1 MSEKRPFDLGGKV
14 AFITG
19 AGSGIGEH
27 TAKTFAR
34 QGASVSV
41 ADLDEK
47 GGQRVVNELRNSGT
61 KAIYVRV
68 DVTKADQVEAA
79 VEATVKEFG
88 RLDILVNNA
97 GIGFVGGLT
106 ETLEADYDRMM
117 SVNAKGVYLCS
128 KRAVE
133 QMLKQGGGNIINIA
147 SVAGFVGVDRRFA
160 YGATKGAVIAMTKSV
175 AIDYVKSNIRCN
187 CICPGTVYTPF
198 VDNYLERFHKHE
210 KAETIEK
217 LKARQPMGR
226 MGTPQ
231 EIADAALYLASE
243 ESGYVTGSELV
254 IDGGLTAR

>member
-1 MSEKRPFDLGGKV
+1 MSEKRAFDLTGKV
-14 AFITG
+14 AFVTG

-27 TAKTFAR
+27 VAKTFAR
-34 QGASVSV
+34 QGAAIVV
-41 ADLDEK
+41 ADFDDK
-47 GGQRVVNELRNSGT
+47 NGRRVAQELAGAGARARFL
-61 KAIYVRV
+61 KM
-68 DVTKADQVEAA
+68 DVTRADQVKAA
-79 VEATVKEFG
+79 IDATVQEFG

-97 GIGFVGGLT
+97 GIGFVGSLT
-106 ETLEADYDRMM
+106 ETPEADFDRMM
-117 SVNAKGVYLCS
+117 AVNAKGVYLCS
-128 KRAVE
+128 KYAVE
-133 QMLKQGGGNIINIA
+133 QMLKQGGGNIVNIA

-160 YGATKGAVIAMTKSV
+160 YGATKGAVIAMTKSM
-175 AIDYVKSNIRCN
+175 AIDYVKNGIRVN

-198 VDNYLERFHKHE
+198 VDSYLERFHKHE

-231 EIADAALYLASE
+231 EIADAALYLAAE

>member
-1 MSEKRPFDLGGKV
+1 MTDKRPFDLTGKV

-27 TAKTFAR
+27 AAKTFAR
-34 QGASVSV
+34 QGASIVV
-41 ADLDEK
+41 ADFDEK
-47 GGQRVVNELRNSGT
+47 GGQRVADDIRKSG
-61 KAIYVRV
+61 ARSLYVKV
-68 DVTKADQVEAA
+68 DVTKVDQVKAA
-79 VEATVKEFG
+79 VDTTVKEFG

-97 GIGFVGGLT
+97 GIGFVGSLT
-106 ETLEADYDRMM
+106 ETPEADYDRMM
-117 SVNAKGVYLCS
+117 SVNAKGVFLCS
-128 KRAVE
+128 KFAVE
-133 QMLKQGGGNIINIA
+133 QMLRQGGGTVVNIA

-160 YGATKGAVIAMTKSV
+160 YGATKGAVIAMTKSM
-175 AIDYVKSNIRCN
+175 AIDYVKNNIRVN

-198 VDNYLERFHKHE
+198 VDNYLERFHKAE

-231 EIADAALYLASE
+231 EIADAALYLAAD

>member
-1 MSEKRPFDLGGKV
+1 MAEKRPFDLTGKV

-27 TAKTFAR
+27 TARTFAR
-34 QGASVSV
+34 QGAAIAV
-41 ADLDEK
+41 ADFDEK
-47 GGQRVVNELRNSGT
+47 GGQRVTGELKQSG
-61 KAIYVRV
+61 ARSLYVKV
-68 DVTKADQVEAA
+68 DVTKADLVKAA

-97 GIGFVGGLT
+97 GIGFVGSLT
-106 ETLEADYDRMM
+106 ETPEADYDRMM
-117 SVNAKGVYLCS
+117 GVNAKGVYLCS
-128 KRAVE
+128 KFAVE
-133 QMLKQGGGNIINIA
+133 QMLKQGGGNIVNIA

-160 YGATKGAVIAMTKSV
+160 YGATKGAVIAMTKSM
-175 AIDYVKSNIRCN
+175 AIDYVKSNIRVN

-210 KAETIEK
+210 KEATIEK

-231 EIADAALYLASE
+231 EIADAALYLAAE